1 MPVFYLTLI
10 IDNQQAINILSNK
23 TNRTIMKAIWKGSIS
38 FGLVN
43 IPIKLYSGT
52 NSHNINLDM
61 IRQKD
66 KCAIQYVRV
75 CKKDGQEVPWDEIA
89 KGYRKENG
97 DYVVLDKDDFA
108 KISPEKTQTIDIFE
122 FIKED
127 EIPSKYLE
135 KPYIVEP
142 SKDAKKVYALLREA
156 LKKSEK
162 VGLCKFV
169 MRTTQ
174 HLGILKVEDD
184 AILLIQIRFNDELRD
199 PEEATLIPTDIK
211 ISKKELDMALTI
223 IDQLTDSFDPSKY
236 KDTYKEELIKM
247 IKKKSAA
254 KGAEKPAAPARK
266 RKASTGAKDDLL
278 EQLKASLAAI
288 KN

>member
-1 MPVFYLTLI
+1 
-10 IDNQQAINILSNK
+10 
-23 TNRTIMKAIWKGSIS
+23 MKAIWKGSIS

-66 KCAIQYVRV
+66 KCNIQYVRI

-89 KGYRKENG
+89 KGYKKENG
-97 DYVVLDKDDFA
+97 DYVILDKSDFERIA
-108 KISPEKTQTIDIFE
+108 PEKTQTIDIFE
-122 FIKED
+122 FIKEE

-135 KPYIVEP
+135 KPYIIEP
-142 SKDAKKVYALLREA
+142 EKTAKKVYALLREA
-156 LKKSEK
+156 LRKSQK
-162 VGLCKFV
+162 VGLCRFV
-169 MRTTQ
+169 MRTAQ

-199 PEEATLIPTDIK
+199 PKEAEQIPTDVT
-211 ISKKELDMALTI
+211 ISKKELDMAMTI
-223 IDQLTDSFDPSKY
+223 IDQLTEEFDPSKY
-236 KDTYKEELIKM
+236 KDTYKEELVKLIKE
-247 IKKKSAA
+247 KSKS
-254 KGAEKPAAPARK
+254 KGGDKAPAPVKRRK
-266 RKASTGAKDDLL
+266 KAAEKDDLL

-288 KN
+288 KS

>member
-1 MPVFYLTLI
+1 
-10 IDNQQAINILSNK
+10 
-23 TNRTIMKAIWKGSIS
+23 MKAIWKGSIS

-52 NSHNINLDM
+52 NSHNIDLDM

-66 KCAIQYVRV
+66 KCPIQYVRV
-75 CKKDGQEVPWDEIA
+75 CKKDGKEVPWDEIA

-97 DYVVLDKDDFA
+97 DYVLLDKDDFA
-108 KISPEKTQTIDIFE
+108 KVAPEKTQTIDIFE
-122 FIKED
+122 FIKEE

-142 SKDAKKVYALLREA
+142 SKEAKKVYALLREA
-156 LKKSEK
+156 LKKSQK

-174 HLGILKVEDD
+174 HLGILKVEDG

-199 PEEATLIPTDIK
+199 PKEAELIPDNIT
-211 ISKKELDMALTI
+211 ISKKELDMAI
-223 IDQLTDSFDPSKY
+223 SIVDQLTETFDPSKY
-236 KDTYKEELIKM
+236 KDTYKEDLIKM
-247 IKKKSAA
+247 IKKKAAA
-254 KGAEKPAAPARK
+254 KPGQKEPAPVKRRKSPA
-266 RKASTGAKDDLL
+266 AKDDLL

-288 KN
+288 KS

>member
-1 MPVFYLTLI
+1 
-10 IDNQQAINILSNK
+10 
-23 TNRTIMKAIWKGSIS
+23 MKAIWKGSIS

-52 NSHNINLDM
+52 NVHAIDLDM

-66 KCAIQYVRV
+66 KCAIKYIRV
-75 CKKDGQEVPWDEIA
+75 CKKDGKEVPWDEIA

-97 DYVVLDKDDFA
+97 DYVVIDKNDFA

-122 FIKED
+122 FIKEE

-135 KPYIVEP
+135 KPYIIEP
-142 SKDAKKVYALLREA
+142 AKEAKKTYALLREA

-199 PEEATLIPTDIK
+199 PEEATLIPTDVT

-236 KDTYKEELIKM
+236 KDTYKEDLIKM
-247 IKKKSAA
+247 IKKKASA
-254 KGAEKPAAPARK
+254 KGTEKPAAPARK
-266 RKASTGAKDDLL
+266 RKAPAAKDDLL

>member
-1 MPVFYLTLI
+1 
-10 IDNQQAINILSNK
+10 
-23 TNRTIMKAIWKGSIS
+23 MKAIWKGSIS

-89 KGYRKENG
+89 KGYKKENG

-108 KISPEKTQTIDIFE
+108 KVSPEKTQTIDIFE
-122 FIKED
+122 FVKEE
-127 EIPSKYLE
+127 EIPAKYLE

-142 SKDAKKVYALLREA
+142 SKEAKKVYALLREA
-156 LKKSEK
+156 LKKSGK

-174 HLGILKVEDD
+174 HLGILKVEED

-199 PEEATLIPTDIK
+199 PSEAEMIPTNIT
-211 ISKKELDMALTI
+211 ISKKELDMAI
-223 IDQLTDSFDPSKY
+223 SIVDQLTEPFDPSKY
-236 KDTYKEELIKM
+236 KDTYKEELVKM
-247 IKKKSAA
+247 IKKKAAA
-254 KGAEKPAAPARK
+254 KPGEKLPTATKKKKAPA
-266 RKASTGAKDDLL
+266 AKDDLL
-278 EQLKASLAAI
+278 DQLRASLAAI

>member
-1 MPVFYLTLI
+1 
-10 IDNQQAINILSNK
+10 
-23 TNRTIMKAIWKGSIS
+23 MKAIWKGSIS

-52 NSHNINLDM
+52 QSHRIELDM
-61 IRQKD
+61 VRQKD
-66 KCAIQYVRV
+66 KCQIQYVRV
-75 CKKDGQEVPWDEIA
+75 CKKDGKEVPWEDIA

-97 DYVVLDKDDFA
+97 DYIIIDKGDFE
-108 KISPEKTQTIDIFE
+108 KIAPEKTQTIDIFE
-122 FIKED
+122 FIKEE

-135 KPYIVEP
+135 KPYIIEP
-142 SKDAKKVYALLREA
+142 EKSAKKVYALLREA
-156 LKKSEK
+156 LRKSEK

-174 HLGILKVEDD
+174 HMGILKVEED

-199 PEEATLIPTDIK
+199 PEEAGLIPKDIN
-211 ISKKELDMALTI
+211 ISKKELDMAMSI
-223 IDQLTDSFDPSKY
+223 IDQLTDKFEPEKY
-236 KDTYKEELIKM
+236 KDTYKDDLIKM
-247 IKKKSAA
+247 IKAKSKA
-254 KGAEKPAAPARK
+254 KDGDKPAPAPRK
-266 RKASTGAKDDLL
+266 RKTAAAKDDLL

>member
-1 MPVFYLTLI
+1 
-10 IDNQQAINILSNK
+10 
-23 TNRTIMKAIWKGSIS
+23 MKAIWKGSIS

-43 IPIKLYSGT
+43 IPVRLYSGT
-52 NSHNINLDM
+52 NQHRVDLDM

-66 KCAIQYVRV
+66 KCPIQYVRV
-75 CKKDGQEVPWDEIA
+75 CKKDGKEVPWDEIA

-97 DYVVLDKDDFA
+97 DYVVLDKNDFE
-108 KISPEKTQTIDIFE
+108 KVSPEKTQTIDIFE
-122 FIKED
+122 FIKEE

-135 KPYIVEP
+135 KPYILEP
-142 SKDAKKVYALLREA
+142 SKEAKKVYTLLREA

-174 HLGILKVEDD
+174 HLGILKVEENV
-184 AILLIQIRFNDELRD
+184 ILLIQIRFNDELRD
-199 PEEATLIPTDIK
+199 PDEVNIPADLKVT
-211 ISKKELDMALTI
+211 KKELDMAMSI
-223 IDQLTDSFDPSKY
+223 IDQLTDKFDPTKY
-236 KDTYKEELIKM
+236 KDTYKAELIKM
-247 IKKKSAA
+247 IKKKAAA
-254 KGAEKPAAPARK
+254 KPGAKEPAPRK
-266 RKASTGAKDDLL
+266 RKKTAEAKDDLL